1 MDIRYPL
8 KSADLAD
15 GSVTG
20 AKLAASAVK
29 LLAAAGR
36 NGAGS
41 MTLTGAAST
50 DTLVKVLNLT
60 DGGDITTAFST
71 VGTNSLTQVG
81 GADYSA
87 KILLVQLKPSA

>member
-1 MDIRYPL
+1 MEIRYATSSSQP
-8 KSADLAD
+8 
-15 GSVTG
+15 
-20 AKLAASAVK
+20 KLFTC
-29 LLAAAGR
+29 AGR

-60 DGGDITTAFST
+60 DGDDITTAFST
-71 VGTNSLTQVG
+71 VGTNSITQVG